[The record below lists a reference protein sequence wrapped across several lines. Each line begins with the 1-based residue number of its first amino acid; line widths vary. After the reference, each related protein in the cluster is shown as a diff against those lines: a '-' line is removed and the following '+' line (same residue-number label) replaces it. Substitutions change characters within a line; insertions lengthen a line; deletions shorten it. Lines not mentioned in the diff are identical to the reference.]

1 MKEYTRHIDDGP
13 LYPRRRHENPE
24 ADRRRQEAEREFE
37 QRQRVEQMP
46 HHGETAHLR
55 MPYFTGWPSDDLLAW
70 TNLESNAVHSS
81 NSPENLIHNDQE
93 HAADGLL
100 ELQQTDAIATSSE
113 QQQSV
118 EQMPY
123 QDLTANQ
130 EFSNPSWHWFNDPW
144 EFDDSESNAVHSPTS
159 PDNLTNNAQEQ
170 AADEGMGPQQTNDIA
185 TFSEQQQR
193 VEQMEYR
200 DLAWG
205 FSDSESNAVQSSI
218 SPGNLANN
226 AQEHAF
232 DGGWGPQ
239 LIDVIGTSSSR
250 NKLKRRADWSPPA
263 PKRRRSLAWD
273 FFATPSS
280 SEYHIPELLEP
291 QDQPAED
298 TVPNNPGIL
307 ARNIGQEV
315 RRRANASGRKKAKP
329 TAVTHVQPTTPP
341 EVTDIAIEAPERAE
355 SANAPP
361 KTESKNRKES
371 AKMTLRN
378 PAVVIYRDPEL
389 HKEYIDAVNYI
400 EEPGNSTV
408 QSPPQRVT
416 DSLPRTK
423 TQKKPAK
430 SKVNQQPLNTKGR
443 VSKTSKP
450 SQKRSRKTTV
460 DITRQTPSRL
470 TRSHTDRG
478 HTKHVSLD
486 AKGKSKMDLTEHGH
500 HVVQGGSSS
509 IFG

>member
-1 MKEYTRHIDDGP
+1 
-13 LYPRRRHENPE
+13 
-24 ADRRRQEAEREFE
+24 
-37 QRQRVEQMP
+37 
-46 HHGETAHLR
+46 
-55 MPYFTGWPSDDLLAW
+55 
-70 TNLESNAVHSS
+70 
-81 NSPENLIHNDQE
+81 
-93 HAADGLL
+93 
-100 ELQQTDAIATSSE
+100 
-113 QQQSV
+113 
-118 EQMPY
+118 MPY

-130 EFSNPSWHWFNDPW
+130 EFSNLSWHWFNDPW
-144 EFDDSESNAVHSPTS
+144 EFDDSESNAVNSPTS
-159 PDNLTNNAQEQ
+159 PENLTNNAQEQ
-170 AADEGMGPQQTNDIA
+170 AADEGLGPQQTDDIA

-193 VEQMEYR
+193 VQQMEYR

-315 RRRANASGRKKAKP
+315 RRRAKASSRKNAKS
-329 TAVTHVQPTTPP
+329 TTVTHVQPTTPP
-341 EVTDIAIEAPERAE
+341 EVTDIANEKLEPAE
-355 SANAPP
+355 LADATP

-389 HKEYIDAVNYI
+389 HKEYIDALNYI

-416 DSLPRTK
+416 DPLPRTK
-423 TQKKPAK
+423 TQKKLAK
-430 SKVNQQPLNTKGR
+430 SKVNQQHLNTKGG

-450 SQKRSRKTTV
+450 SQKCSRKTTV

-470 TRSHTDRG
+470 TRSQTDRG
-478 HTKHVSLD
+478 HMKHVSLD
-486 AKGKSKMDLTEHGH
+486 AKGKSRTDLTEHEH
-500 HVVQGGSSS
+500 HVVQGGSCS